1 MLNKIQKKA
10 GENMTSVLGRVKRET
25 KYNSEE
31 VGEKNNISREDQ
43 GEERIWT

>member
-1 MLNKIQKKA
+1 MLSKIWKKA
-10 GENMTSVLGRVKRET
+10 GENMTSVLGKVKSQT

-31 VGEKNNISREDQ
+31 AGEKNRGREDQ